1 MTITISSHL
10 TGPDSP
16 IPLSPQWLLPKPGDN
31 RPGIITV
38 ESHFSPC
45 HANRPDSVKAFDNS
59 EEFPDAEKRIITPRS
74 SFTDAEGGR
83 QNRWRDEERET
94 NSAVRRDR
102 WRDGDRDK
110 DLTDT
115 RRERRSEN
123 SSRFSGE
130 VRRAPSDR
138 WNELPNRDNSF
149 DHRRESKWNSR
160 WGPDD
165 KELDGWREKKM
176 DSGRDVEGSR
186 DNGIPPPQ
194 VHSVKDEKDG
204 ENYSRPW
211 RPNSSVVRGR
221 GDSSFS
227 QSKQGQPF
235 GYWRARGE
243 NGSSTFSAG
252 RGKFN
257 SAVGSTNAFS
267 SNLMG
272 AVPDIPFGDYGD
284 SSLRYTRMK
293 LLDIYRMMDVKSYKK
308 PLDGFIEVPSLTQ
321 MELLEPLAIS
331 IPSPEEL
338 AILKSIDK
346 GEIVSS
352 GIPQITKDAAVGR
365 NFVDPTPF
373 RHGRSGSG
381 EGLSSSVDDSKNEIL
396 DRFKDDQQGLLDA
409 VSLRRQMHLYGPED
423 LSQNLRPLQDGTLT
437 VKEVNQREAN
447 RELSALEGSS
457 SSRHAIPSRIES
469 MGENYEGSSKHWTD
483 FSAVQMSTEA
493 VSSSFYDGNKVH
505 LQNAEALQS
514 EISRDMR
521 FRRQSSEMLD
531 TERETGKLLPHSD
544 SLISGDKGIG
554 RRFQRQS
561 SPEELILFYKDP
573 QGLVQGPFSGTDLIG
588 WFEAGYFGLDLQV
601 RPAGAP
607 ADAPFSL
614 LGDVIPQLQM
624 KARPPPGFAAHK
636 QTENVDTLVGGKL
649 VAQGNIHGGLSALEF
664 NSGQRN
670 PYESSTEAEN
680 RFLESLMSGN
690 VTAQAKSFPFSEGL
704 RGYASTSSGTSVA
717 GVEPGKGLNYLLAQR
732 LSLEQQQ
739 ALPNHPPFW
748 SGMDPASLAPK
759 SELVLDSSA
768 QSSQNVPSLA
778 EIPTSVSQ
786 AQHVDLLSILQAAA
800 EKAPPSTSVPAWPN
814 FHDPRSLK
822 NTANSGMDILKDNI
836 DMHPNQHFSSPAG
849 YSIPSRRLQQ
859 PNQPSLPHMV
869 PQPGDHT
876 PGFVPN
882 EHALASGIPQDP
894 NFLSMLQQ
902 QYMLSQLQLQSHM
915 PIPTQLSLMD
925 KFILMKEHQKQEQL
939 LMQQQH
945 LLSQILSEQ
954 RSQQHFSEP
963 PYRSL
968 QAAVGNNP
976 PGHMGLPQ
984 QLETAQVNSQMRALN
999 LQDGRGHNLSN
1010 FSVQVSQDLG
1020 GVVSSNSSL
1029 PSTAPQTYDHTAQA
1043 KERASLPERNDNAS
1057 NSDPVPSM
1065 SSVDSSLASGVPE
1078 KSSDV
1083 LVQPDNALDLDVI
1096 SRHEDHKAVGLVTS
1110 EAKSSAVSF
1119 SETPDASEHAF
1130 ALQQDDETKST
1141 SESISEQPSSQ
1152 SLSSKVDKPIEG
1164 SVAKKANDKKSK
1176 KQKNAK
1182 IPVTSVQSKGSS
1194 KMVHSQLLKQD
1205 AENEANVSCGTVSE
1219 TQTKEGESLSRTSPL
1234 ISSEQPRATNVEPP
1248 SSEEINSSSTRYASV
1263 TEVEPSVGKT
1273 EVREGEYAQQSNVQM
1288 PVQRAWKPAPAPRAK
1303 SLLEIQLEEQ
1313 QRAQIEVS
1321 TPDIV
1326 TSPGA
1331 PATVLTPARWS
1342 GVVAN
1347 SESKSGNDAIRGG
1360 ANAQLLPGSS
1370 GNGMN
1375 SAQRKSQLHDLLAE
1389 EVMSMPTEDAVDTAG
1404 SVGWSTIVPASSEMK
1419 TRTDSSNVDDDDFVE
1434 AKDSKKSRKKAAKAK
1449 GAGVKS
1455 SGPIVSPDITPSVPA
1470 GRAKIARQAQ
1480 QEKEV
1485 SSVLPTGPSLGDFV
1499 FWKGDQVSAAPAP
1512 AWSTDSMKA
1521 QKPTSLRDILK
1532 EEEKKTPSTLKQI
1545 PIAAPA
1551 AKFQHSRNVPV
1562 GSSSWLTSGTS
1573 PSKASSPGSS
1583 RSLATLTKSKTED
1596 ELFWGPLDQPK
1607 QENKL

>member
-74 SFTDAEGGR
+74 SFTDAEGGAR
-83 QNRWRDEERET
+83 I
-94 NSAVRRDR
+94 AGDR

-176 DSGRDVEGSR
+176 DSGRTWKDLVTMVY
-186 DNGIPPPQ
+186 PPQ

-243 NGSSTFSAG
+243 NGSSTFLLVVES
-252 RGKFN
+252 
-257 SAVGSTNAFS
+257 STLPWVP
-267 SNLMG
+267 LMLL
-272 AVPDIPFGDYGD
+272 VPT
-284 SSLRYTRMK
+284 LWE
-293 LLDIYRMMDVKSYKK
+293 LCQIYH
-308 PLDGFIEVPSLTQ
+308 
-321 MELLEPLAIS
+321 
-331 IPSPEEL
+331 L

-505 LQNAEALQS
+505 LQNAEALQ
-514 EISRDMR
+514 
-521 FRRQSSEMLD
+521 QSSEMLD

-554 RRFQRQS
+554 RRFQLQS

-636 QTENVDTLVGGKL
+636 QGTW
-649 VAQGNIHGGLSALEF
+649 ISAS
-664 NSGQRN
+664 SGVESAQRN

-704 RGYASTSSGTSVA
+704 RGYASTSSGTSIA
-717 GVEPGKGLNYLLAQR
+717 GVEPGK
-732 LSLEQQQ
+732 EQQQ

-1010 FSVQVSQDLG
+1010 FPCRFHKILVALF
-1020 GVVSSNSSL
+1020 SSNSSL

-1110 EAKSSAVSF
+1110 EAKSSA
-1119 SETPDASEHAF
+1119 HAF

-1303 SLLEIQLEEQ
+1303 SLLEIQS
-1313 QRAQIEVS
+1313 IH
-1321 TPDIV
+1321 PDIV

-1499 FWKGDQVSAAPAP
+1499 FWKGDQVNAAPAP

-1545 PIAAPA
+1545 PIASPA
-1551 AKFQHSRNVPV
+1551 AN
-1562 GSSSWLTSGTS
+1562 SSWLTSGTS